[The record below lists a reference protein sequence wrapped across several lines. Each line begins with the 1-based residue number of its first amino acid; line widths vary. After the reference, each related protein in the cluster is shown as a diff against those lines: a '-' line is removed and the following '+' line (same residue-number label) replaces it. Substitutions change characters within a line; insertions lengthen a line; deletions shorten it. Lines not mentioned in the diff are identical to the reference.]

1 MVKDTY
7 RCMLKFRS
15 LKYVRV
21 RFLEKSN
28 SNSMYATMISSSN
41 GEFLLV

>member
-21 RFLEKSN
+21 KIFRKVKLKFNVCNYDFKQ
-28 SNSMYATMISSSN
+28 
-41 GEFLLV
+41 